1 MTQYLIEKLG
11 ESGEVLETFVFD
23 TVISHSEQSDL
34 SVTSNPVEDGSRVA
48 DHAIL
53 EPRTVT
59 FTGVLVDYE
68 AVDAIAFN
76 IGGFQLP
83 VELKAVK
90 QGMGVL
96 NKIRAG
102 NFDFMDI
109 SAKDLLKDP
118 RLSIYKDQAINTIRN
133 VAPWLP
139 TSVNAAVGIYSAA
152 ASASSLISKL
162 PESVANLVEGAIPGM
177 GKNTASLRIK
187 NKYQQLLA
195 MQRSG
200 AVLRITT
207 NLSTISP
214 MLITSISPNTRK
226 TTCVEVSITAQ
237 EFQIVSSQVIQKA
250 PLTGGSAYMQSD
262 KPSGGIGGRKKSG
275 KGDDVDPSGSA
286 TDNVFVPDRT
296 PDIGEQ
302 LRKTAA
308 EAKYV
313 KEQAGVHFGQALK
326 RARGIVK

>member
-11 ESGEVLETFVFD
+11 EDGEVLETFVFD
-23 TVISHSEQSDL
+23 TVVSHSEQSDL

-118 RLSIYKDQAINTIRN
+118 RLSIYKDQAVNTIRN

-139 TSVNAAVGIYSAA
+139 TSVNSAAGIYSAA
-152 ASASSLISKL
+152 ASASSLISNL
-162 PESVANLVEGAIPGM
+162 PGSVANLVEGVIPGM

-200 AVLRITT
+200 AVLRVTT

-250 PLTGGSAYMQSD
+250 PLTGGSAYIQSD
-262 KPSGGIGGRKKSG
+262 KSNDANGRKKSG
-275 KGDDVDPSGSA
+275 KGDDVDPSGSS
-286 TDNVFVPDRT
+286 TGNVFVPDRT

>member
-11 ESGEVLETFVFD
+11 EDGEVLETFVFD

-53 EPRTVT
+53 EPRTVM
-59 FTGVLVDYE
+59 FTGVLVDYD
-68 AVDAIAFN
+68 AVDATSFN
-76 IGGFQLP
+76 VGGFQVP
-83 VELKAVK
+83 VEMQTIKDGFGAL
-90 QGMGVL
+90 G
-96 NKIRAG
+96 KIREG

-109 SAKDLLKDP
+109 SAKDLLRDP
-118 RLSIYKDQAINTIRN
+118 RLNIYKDQAVNTIRN
-133 VAPWLP
+133 IAPWL
-139 TSVNAAVGIYSAA
+139 TTGIDSAIGVYSETGGFVGSAA
-152 ASASSLISKL
+152 GDVFGDALKALGQNSASI
-162 PESVANLVEGAIPGM
+162 
-177 GKNTASLRIK
+177 RIK

-226 TTCVEVSITAQ
+226 TTCVEVSISAQ

-262 KPSGGIGGRKKSG
+262 KPSGGSGGRKKSG